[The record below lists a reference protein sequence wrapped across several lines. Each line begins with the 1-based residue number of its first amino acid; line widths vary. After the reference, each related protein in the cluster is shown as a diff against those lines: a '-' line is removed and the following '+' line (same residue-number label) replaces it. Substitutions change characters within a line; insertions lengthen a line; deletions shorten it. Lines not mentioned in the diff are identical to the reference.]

1 MDRHSLRSSWRTAGL
16 LAACLGACDGAPATA
31 SAPASAPAPASS
43 ASSAPAAPVDAALA
57 LGYVPAE
64 GDAEAAIA
72 AAQARVRARPDDVA
86 AYDDLAL
93 RMLRR
98 ARETSD
104 DAYRRYAE
112 DAVRAAR
119 SRDAH
124 HPETLM
130 VAAMIQQDQHRFRDA
145 LSTAKQYIAARPDDP
160 TGHLLVGDALL
171 ELGEY
176 DPAIDSY
183 QAAMNLRPDLRSYNR
198 AAHMRWL
205 MGDVDGAREV
215 MALALDAG
223 SMRDPESRAWCFVD
237 LGEIDLR
244 RGEAEL
250 ALRATGAALQ
260 LVPEYRP
267 ALVLQARALH
277 RLGRVDEA
285 LETQRAALARKST
298 AEDLLRQSEWL
309 AAANRD
315 DEAAELRAQGL
326 ALADAEPRA
335 AAMYLA
341 RTRAEPARALQ
352 LAEAELAARQNI
364 AAHDT
369 HALALLRVGRIDDA
383 QAAIDRA
390 MALKTADAE
399 LHLHAALV
407 AAAAG
412 DLPRARAARA
422 EAQALDAGVDPLLM
436 AELDAAVG
444 ES

>member
-1 MDRHSLRSSWRTAGL
+1 MDRHSLRSPWRHTGL
-16 LAACLGACDGAPATA
+16 ILACLAACDTPRAPATSA
-31 SAPASAPAPASS
+31 SAPVTAADPV
-43 ASSAPAAPVDAALA
+43 AAPVTAAADAALA
-57 LGYVPAE
+57 LAYIPAE
-64 GDAEAAIA
+64 GEAEAAIA
-72 AAQARVRARPDDVA
+72 AAQDRVRARPDDVA
-86 AYDDLAL
+86 AYDELAL

-104 DAYRRYAE
+104 ESYRRYAE
-112 DAVRAAR
+112 DALRAALR
-119 SRDAH
+119 RDASN
-124 HPETLM
+124 PETLM

-145 LSTAKQYIAARPDDP
+145 LATARQYIGVRPDDP
-160 TGHLLVGDALL
+160 TGHLLAGDALL

-285 LETQRAALARKST
+285 IELQRAALARKSA
-298 AEDLLRQSEWL
+298 AEDLLRQAEWL
-309 AAANRD
+309 AGAGRH
-315 DEAAELRAQGL
+315 DESSVLREEGL

-335 AAMYLA
+335 VAMYLA
-341 RTRAEPARALQ
+341 RTRSEPERALQ
-352 LAEAELAARQNI
+352 LAEAELSARQNI

-369 HALALLRVGRIDDA
+369 HALALLRLGRIDA
-383 QAAIDRA
+383 ARAAIDRA
-390 MALKTADAE
+390 MVWKTADAE
-399 LHLHAALV
+399 LHLHAGLV

-412 DLPRARAARA
+412 DLTRARAARA
-422 EAQALDAGVDPLLM
+422 QALALDAGVDPLLM
-436 AELDAAVG
+436 AELTVAVG

>member
-1 MDRHSLRSSWRTAGL
+1 MDRHSLRSSWHTAGL
-16 LAACLGACDGAPATA
+16 LLACLGACDSAPAT
-31 SAPASAPAPASS
+31 PASPTPAPVALTQ
-43 ASSAPAAPVDAALA
+43 AAPSPPADAALA
-57 LGYVPAE
+57 LAYAPHPGE
-64 GDAEAAIA
+64 AEAAIA

-86 AYDDLAL
+86 AYDELAL

-112 DAVRAAR
+112 DALRAAR

-124 HPETLM
+124 NPETLM
-130 VAAMIQQDQHRFRDA
+130 VTAMIQQDQHRFRDA
-145 LSTAKQYIAARPDDP
+145 LSTARQYIAARPDDP

-215 MALALDAG
+215 MELALDAG

-244 RGEAEL
+244 RGDAEL

-285 LETQRAALARKST
+285 LETQRVALARKST

-309 AAANRD
+309 AGAGRD
-315 DEAAELRAQGL
+315 DEAALLRAQGL
-326 ALADAEPRA
+326 GLADAEPRA
-335 AAMYLA
+335 VAMYLA
-341 RTRAEPARALQ
+341 RTRAEPERALQ

-369 HALALLRVGRIDDA
+369 HALALLRLGRVGAA

-412 DLPRARAARA
+412 DLSRARAARTQ
-422 EAQALDAGVDPLLM
+422 AQALDPGVDPPLM